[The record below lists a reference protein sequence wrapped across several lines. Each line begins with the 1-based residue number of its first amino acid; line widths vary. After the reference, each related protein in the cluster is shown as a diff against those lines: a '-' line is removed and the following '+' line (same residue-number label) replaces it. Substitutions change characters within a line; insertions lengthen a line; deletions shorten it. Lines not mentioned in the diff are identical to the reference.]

1 MSMKRLLLAGE
12 TFTFVQTAASGLSVG
27 LSSRYA
33 NGATEF
39 LTAMQG
45 TSFAVEQLPSER
57 CEADF
62 PQSLEVLKG
71 YSAIILSDVSALT
84 LLFTPESRQG
94 HVSVNRLR
102 LLCDYVVSGGSLMMA
117 GGYTSYQGMDG
128 RAHYHETPVEDCLP
142 VICLPYSD
150 ALEAPEGLLPNVV
163 TSHPIVA
170 AAPSIW
176 PPVLGLNR
184 VIVRTAGD
192 TTLIA
197 DAEYCGHR
205 LPLLAVREF
214 GAGRT
219 LAFMT
224 DIGPHWMSKRFL
236 ASSWYGDLM
245 RGMMRWLCREF

>member
-1 MSMKRLLLAGE
+1 MKRLLLAGE
-12 TFTFVQTAASGLSVG
+12 TFAYVEAAASGRSIG

-33 NGATEF
+33 NGATHF
-39 LTAMQG
+39 LAAMEG
-45 TSFAVEQLPSER
+45 TSFAIEQMPSER

-62 PQSLEVLKG
+62 PKSAEALEC
-71 YSAIILSDVSALT
+71 YSAVILSDVSALT
-84 LLFTPESRQG
+84 LLFTPKSRQG

-102 LLCDYVVSGGSLMMA
+102 LLCDYVVNGGSLMMA
-117 GGYTSYQGMDG
+117 GGYTSYQGMEG

-142 VICLPYSD
+142 VICLPSSD
-150 ALEAPEGLLPNVV
+150 ALEAPEGLLPTVV

-170 AAPSIW
+170 AAPSLW
-176 PPVLGLNR
+176 PPVLGLNK
-184 VIVRTAGD
+184 VIVRTTD
-192 TTLIA
+192 DVTLIA

-224 DIGPHWMSKRFL
+224 DIGPHWMSQQFL
-236 ASSWYGDLM
+236 ASGWYGDLM
-245 RGMMRWLCREF
+245 RGMMGWLCREF